1 MVEQEH
7 DPQRGPESLDWL
19 GVPMLRDGRVCGAI
33 VVQSYERAARYGE
46 AERALLGFVAQHV
59 QTAMDRRQAQV
70 RLEQQVE
77 RRTQELQ
84 RANRS
89 LQDEVA
95 ERRRAEQL
103 QTALYNIAE
112 MAMSADSLAQF
123 YGQVHGVVGR
133 LLDARNFY
141 IALVNAAG
149 NGDRKSVV

>member
-1 MVEQEH
+1 
-7 DPQRGPESLDWL
+7 
-19 GVPMLRDGRVCGAI
+19 MLRDGRVCGAI
-33 VVQSYERAARYGE
+33 VVQSYEQAARYGE

-70 RLEQQVE
+70 RLEQQVA

-112 MAMSADSLAQF
+112 MAMSADSLDQF

-133 LLDARNFY
+133 LLDARNSTSPWSTRPATAWTSC
-141 IALVNAAG
+141 IRWMSTMPAARHG
-149 NGDRKSVV
+149 RSAGA

>member
-1 MVEQEH
+1 
-7 DPQRGPESLDWL
+7 
-19 GVPMLRDGRVCGAI
+19 MLRDGRVCGAI
-33 VVQSYERAARYGE
+33 VVQSYEQAARYGE

-59 QTAMDRRQAQV
+59 QTAMDRRRAQV
-70 RLEQQVE
+70 RLEQQVA

-84 RANRS
+84 RANHS

-112 MAMSADSLAQF
+112 MAMSADSPAQF

-141 IALVNAAG
+141 IALVNPAG
-149 NGDRKSVV
+149 NGRISCIRWTSTMPAARHGPSAGA